1 MLKPYFKKYKLKI
14 MIFNDLKIPN
24 TLNKIQKFLLSL
36 LFEIKNK
43 NIAANRTAIKNILIE
58 TGVVKD

>member
-1 MLKPYFKKYKLKI
+1 